1 MSAISAVGKVA
12 YVYDQPNDTWH
23 PVAGYANTTETYTWS
38 GPHNFNNTVNFNS
51 VLTAKAGVNN
61 FQSESIRD
69 AQLPNPPAPGTV
81 VFIRDSNQIQ
91 YYSNGTWRVYGD
103 NANLTQKVTD
113 HQLELSDAGKTIQ
126 MNVPVANTVIIPN
139 NSFVP
144 FPIGTQI
151 AFIQMGLGQTSFVSQ
166 GRGAA
171 EVEILNKGYVGSPKQ
186 EGNRKIA
193 ARYSPATLIKRDTD
207 SWILIGDLTA

>member
-1 MSAISAVGKVA
+1 MSTISSVGKVA
-12 YVYDQPNDTWH
+12 YVYDQPTDTWH

-91 YYSNGTWRVYGD
+91 YYSGTSWKVYGD
-103 NANLTQKVTD
+103 NANLMTKSLGGGFGSSNYV
-113 HQLELSDAGKTIQ
+113 LEASDAGKTILVNSDFPN
-126 MNVPVANTVIIPN
+126 MITIPENVT
-139 NSFVP
+139 

-151 AFIQMGLGQTSFVSQ
+151 AFIQSGFGQTSFTVQ
-166 GRGAA
+166 GSTLRLLSKN
-171 EVEILNKGYVGSPKQ
+171 E
-186 EGNRKIA
+186 NRKIA
-193 ARYSPATLIKRDTD
+193 AQYSPATLIKTGEI
-207 SWILIGDLTA
+207 SWTLIGDLTR

>member
-12 YVYDQPNDTWH
+12 YIYDQPNDTWH

-38 GPHNFNNTVNFNS
+38 GRHNFNNTVNFNS
-51 VLTAKAGVNN
+51 VLNAKAGVNN
-61 FQSESIRD
+61 FADE
-69 AQLPNPPAPGTV
+69 AT
-81 VFIRDSNQIQ
+81 RDSDLPSPENGAVCFVRSLNQIQ
-91 YYSNGTWRVYGD
+91 YRSNGVWRTYGD

-171 EVEILNKGYVGSPKQ
+171 EVEILNKGYVASPKQ